1 MVFMLNSG
9 VLICGEY
16 YLTFPNTNLQKDTQM
31 KSSSSLFKEF
41 ENVNDIC
48 KGIKPTI
55 CWSLQVKQ

>member
-1 MVFMLNSG
+1 MLNSG

-41 ENVNDIC
+41 ENVNNIC

-55 CWSLQVKQ
+55 C